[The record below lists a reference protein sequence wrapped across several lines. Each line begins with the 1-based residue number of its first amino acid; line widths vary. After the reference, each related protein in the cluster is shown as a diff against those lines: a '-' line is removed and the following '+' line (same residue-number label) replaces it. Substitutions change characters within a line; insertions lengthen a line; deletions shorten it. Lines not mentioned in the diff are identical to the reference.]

1 MFGLGLPELLVIL
14 VLALLVV
21 GPKRLPQAG
30 ASIGKAIGEM
40 RNAFDKATR
49 GEAEAKEEGEPAP
62 PTGDNS

>member
-40 RNAFDKATR
+40 RNAFDKATH
-49 GEAEAKEEGEPAP
+49 GGAEAKEDGEAAP
-62 PTGDNS
+62 SSGENS

>member
-49 GEAEAKEEGEPAP
+49 GEEKPDGEATP
-62 PTGDNS
+62 PTGENS

>member
-40 RNAFDKATR
+40 RRAFGGASR
-49 GEAEAKEEGEPAP
+49 GERKEEDEPAP
-62 PTGDNS
+62 PAGEDS